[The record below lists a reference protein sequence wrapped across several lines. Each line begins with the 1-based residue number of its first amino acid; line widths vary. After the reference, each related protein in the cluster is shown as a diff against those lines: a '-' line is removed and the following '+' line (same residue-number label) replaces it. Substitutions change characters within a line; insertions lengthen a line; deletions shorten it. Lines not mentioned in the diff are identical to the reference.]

1 MKKRPSTGQIKCVPF
16 LRNNASFGHCKGGS
30 SNSCRS
36 AIVKS
41 TMCGEVCDGGGVGVG
56 ISSGVV
62 VVLMVMVVVVVVVV
76 VVVAKRGTTTIN
88 YNTYR
93 VVLIAVVS
101 VEILMVLG

>member
-1 MKKRPSTGQIKCVPF
+1 MKKRPSTGQIKFVPF

-30 SNSCRS
+30 YNSCRS

-56 ISSGVV
+56 VGGGVV
-62 VVLMVMVVVVVVVV
+62 VVLVVMVVVVVVG
-76 VVVAKRGTTTIN
+76 KRGTTTIN
-88 YNTYR
+88 SNTYR